1 MVLKLTSILQGKE
14 EILLRTYAVQLFPV
28 KLPYGRE
35 VMRRRQILTVMIYLI
50 TEHTDQ
56 IFLSV
61 TPVKIWSEQP
71 WLDRKIRSVSGY
83 TKPIMRMKQKQTWE
97 TLWYSK
103 KRHVVES
110 QKTGS
115 HRTQHA
121 YSSFEKNNTIYNNQ
135 KWSGACFM
143 PEIGKLYESCPKTSV
158 LASKHLYRPLLE
170 YQRWHHINS
179 KEMLQKRAVQG
190 Y

>member
-1 MVLKLTSILQGKE
+1 MVLKLTSIFQGNE
-14 EILLRTYAVQLFPV
+14 EILLRTYAVQLFSV
-28 KLPYGRE
+28 KLPYGRG
-35 VMRRRQILTVMIYLI
+35 VMRRRKILTVMIYLI

-83 TKPIMRMKQKQTWE
+83 TKPIMRMKQKQTWK

-103 KRHVVES
+103 KRHALEC

-115 HRTQHA
+115 HWTQHA
-121 YSSFEKNNTIYNNQ
+121 YSSFEKKQ
-135 KWSGACFM
+135 KWSGSCFM
-143 PEIGKLYESCPKTSV
+143 PELGKLYESCPKTSV
-158 LASKHLYRPLLE
+158 LASKHLYSPLLE
-170 YQRWHHINS
+170 HQRWHHINT
-179 KEMLQKRAVQG
+179 KEVLQKRVVQG
-190 Y
+190 C